1 MRVDG
6 ANLLGEATGRGSGTA
21 GGARLWARIRLGLI
35 CLPLLLA
42 AACSNIDVSGV
53 QPASV
58 GSPPAGAPPTTGG
71 NPAAAERHRLVELF
85 GGEYSAPTTERYL
98 NDVLSRLAPATQ
110 TPSETYRVTIL
121 NSPIVNAFALPSG
134 DIFVTRGLLA
144 LANDTSEIAAVMAH
158 EIAHVTAQHAA
169 KRAEKEKTARLFA
182 LVSTAVLDKPD
193 DAQEQEARGRLGLAQ
208 FSRQQEFEADQ
219 IGIKTIGQAG
229 YDAFAASRFLG
240 SLGRWTTM
248 RASLL
253 SENPN
258 VGKPDMMSTH
268 PSTPERIAQAVAE
281 ARQVGAPGVGEDG
294 RDPYLTAIAGL
305 AYGDDPAEG
314 LVRGPRFVHPKLG
327 FAFAAPEGFVLENQ
341 SAALIGVGD
350 GGGQA
355 LRLDSVAVDPATALE
370 TTIASGWI
378 DGAKT
383 ASVESM
389 KVDDLPAATA
399 VAQGADWSFRLGA
412 VRLGPKVYRLI
423 YAAKA
428 LTPAI
433 DARFRASIA
442 SFHRLSAEEAAAAH
456 PQRIEIVQAVA
467 GDTLDTMARRMA
479 IADRPLDQFLVLNG
493 LEKDSV
499 LKSGARYKIVVE

>member
-6 ANLLGEATGRGSGTA
+6 ETLRTGAA
-21 GGARLWARIRLGLI
+21 GGGSAGKRGFGSWARLRLVLL
-35 CLPLLLA
+35 CLPTLLA

-53 QPASV
+53 QPAP
-58 GSPPAGAPPTTGG
+58 GAAAAQPPRTTGG
-71 NPAAAERHRLVELF
+71 TASAAERARLVELF
-85 GGEYSAPTTERYL
+85 GGEYSAPATERYI
-98 NDVLSRLAPATQ
+98 NDVLTRLAPATQ
-110 TPSETYRVTIL
+110 SPNETYRVTIL

-169 KRAEKEKTARLFA
+169 KRAEKEKTAQLFSR
-182 LVSTAVLDKPD
+182 VSTTLMDRPD
-193 DAQEQEARGRLGLAQ
+193 QGQEQEARARLGLAQ

-229 YDAFAASRFLG
+229 YDPFAASRFLG

-253 SENPN
+253 AENAH

-268 PSTPERIAQAVAE
+268 PSTPERIAQAVVE
-281 ARQVGAPGVGEDG
+281 ARQVGAPGVGEDA
-294 RDPYLTAIAGL
+294 RDPYLAAIGGL
-305 AYGDDPAEG
+305 AFGDDPSEG

-355 LRLDSVAVDPATALE
+355 MRLDSVNVDQATGLE

-378 DGAKT
+378 DGLKT
-383 ASVESM
+383 ASVETLEIA
-389 KVDDLPAATA
+389 DLPAATA
-399 VAQGADWSFRLGA
+399 VAQGTDWSFRLGA

-428 LTPAI
+428 LTPAV

-442 SFHRLSAEEAAAAH
+442 SFHRLTAQEAAAAH

-467 GDTLDTMARRMA
+467 GDTLDSMARRMA

-493 LEKDSV
+493 LDKDAV
-499 LKSGARYKIVVE
+499 LKAGMRYKIVVE

>member
-98 NDVLSRLAPATQ
+98 NEVLSRLAPATQ

-182 LVSTAVLDKPD
+182 LVSTAVLDQPEE
-193 DAQEQEARGRLGLAQ
+193 AQEQEARGRLGLAQ

-253 SENPN
+253 
-258 VGKPDMMSTH
+258 VRK
-268 PSTPERIAQAVAE
+268 RQCRQARHDVDASLD
-281 ARQVGAPGVGEDG
+281 ARAHRPGGGGGAPGRRARRRRG
-294 RDPYLTAIAGL
+294 R
-305 AYGDDPAEG
+305 
-314 LVRGPRFVHPKLG
+314 PRPLSHRDRRPRLWRRSRRRPR
-327 FAFAAPEGFVLENQ
+327 ARP
-341 SAALIGVGD
+341 
-350 GGGQA
+350 A
-355 LRLDSVAVDPATALE
+355 LRPSQA
-370 TTIASGWI
+370 
-378 DGAKT
+378 
-383 ASVESM
+383 
-389 KVDDLPAATA
+389 
-399 VAQGADWSFRLGA
+399 RL
-412 VRLGPKVYRLI
+412 RLRG
-423 YAAKA
+423 
-428 LTPAI
+428 
-433 DARFRASIA
+433 
-442 SFHRLSAEEAAAAH
+442 
-456 PQRIEIVQAVA
+456 
-467 GDTLDTMARRMA
+467 ARRLRA
-479 IADRPLDQFLVLNG
+479 
-493 LEKDSV
+493 
-499 LKSGARYKIVVE
+499 